1 MVVPWAAPGLQGRRL
16 LNVRATQ
23 ITSMLCVLSAGVII
37 GRAAADGFA
46 FDQGAYGNGQKAAV
60 VLAVVVV
67 LVAGRRL
74 IKPRRAKP

>member
-1 MVVPWAAPGLQGRRL
+1 
-16 LNVRATQ
+16 
-23 ITSMLCVLSAGVII
+23 MLCVLWAGVII
-37 GRAAADGFA
+37 GRATADGFS